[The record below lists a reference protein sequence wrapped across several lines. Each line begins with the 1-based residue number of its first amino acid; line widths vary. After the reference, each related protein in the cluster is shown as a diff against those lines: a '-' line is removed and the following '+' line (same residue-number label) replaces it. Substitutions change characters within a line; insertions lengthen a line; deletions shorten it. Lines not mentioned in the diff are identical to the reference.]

1 MVTWWNNLFNKTNEE
16 KQYEANSTI
25 PLGFGNN
32 AYEEPDANY
41 YAFAKQGYEK
51 DQLVYACIRELSLA
65 ASEPRYFIEAY
76 NRDNER
82 YEVTGGRYVDLLRK
96 PNPNQDFYALLDQMV
111 IHLHVTGNAYVYK
124 ERSQSGKVV
133 AIYLLRPDRI
143 TIKSDIKEG
152 VESYEYDIEGY
163 TYSIPPV
170 DVAHM
175 KLVNPTN
182 DVYGLSPLQVIA
194 PVINLD
200 LSIIQ
205 YAKAFFQ
212 NAGVPSGMLKIKR
225 RINNQAEAS
234 DIRRTWRSQF
244 SSPGNFHNLAIL
256 DEDASYEPLATP
268 ITDLA
273 LGDLRDTV
281 ETRICMAFGV
291 PSILVGAVIGLDRA
305 TYANYKEARKTFYSE
320 KMIPLVNRIVRFLN
334 LHMEGEFPG
343 EFIAVD
349 FRNVRSLIDDKDDI
363 TKRAVDQYGAGL
375 VTLNEARAVLG
386 LDPVENG
393 GVRRMPLNVL
403 EVGGVVEE
411 TAKML
416 LQAETKEL
424 DVKIDNVRASRLNNQ
439 LVTDRERHAQLF
451 EPQIIRFYKR
461 IKESVNG
468 VLGKY
473 WEEQLH
479 TSADNTKVY
488 PFNAGIILPEGVE
501 NELKEIIQQGYMG
514 IVKSTWEIIRQSGL
528 SGDFNAEDY
537 PQALANIYNL
547 SGLAAKE
554 IHGTTIKAVTKA
566 IDIGV
571 SRNYS
576 VKQLA
581 QGVPDDNFPGIS
593 SIISEAYRN
602 RSQRIAITEM
612 MRAQNATTMTYYQQA
627 GVKFVQA
634 YDPSSPNDT
643 YIPPGDPYGRTCE
656 ERNLQIYRLN
666 DARFIMDHPNGK
678 LTWTPMPSNY
688 IPEALTDPPQITKA
702 KMSNYVDIPVSAVK
716 ALPDFKPT
724 AGMATE
730 AEKGLK
736 WRKEFGRGG
745 TQVGV
750 TRANQLVAREN
761 LSADTVTRMHSYFS
775 RHEVDKEAEG
785 FRPGEKGYP
794 SAGRIAWALWGGDQG
809 QTWARKQRAVIE
821 RESEKIQNTK
831 ALPDNYR
838 PADGEEECNNC
849 GFYQAL
855 PEVSGGYCERWDASV
870 QDNYVCNA
878 WKSAETYSEDIVT
891 VREQLL

>member
-1 MVTWWNNLFNKTNEE
+1 
-16 KQYEANSTI
+16 
-25 PLGFGNN
+25 
-32 AYEEPDANY
+32 
-41 YAFAKQGYEK
+41 
-51 DQLVYACIRELSLA
+51 
-65 ASEPRYFIEAY
+65 
-76 NRDNER
+76 
-82 YEVTGGRYVDLLRK
+82 
-96 PNPNQDFYALLDQMV
+96 MV

-225 RINNQAEAS
+225 RINTQEEANT
-234 DIRRTWRSQF
+234 IRRTWRSQF

-256 DEDASYEPLATP
+256 DEDAHYEALATP

-320 KMIPLVNRIVRFLN
+320 KMIPLVNRMVRFLN

-349 FRNVRSLIDDKDDI
+349 FSNVRSLIDDKDDI

-386 LDPVENG
+386 LDPVEDG

-411 TAKML
+411 TAKIL
-416 LQAETKEL
+416 LQAETKQIEL
-424 DVKIDNVRASRLNNQ
+424 DDVRAGRLNEQ
-439 LVTDRERHAQLF
+439 LVNDRERHAQLF
-451 EPQIIRFYKR
+451 EPHIINFYKR
-461 IKESVNG
+461 VKNKVDG
-468 VLGKY
+468 TLGKY
-473 WEEQLH
+473 MDGQLEQ
-479 TSADNTKVY
+479 SAENTKVY
-488 PFNAGIILPEGVE
+488 PFSAGVILPVGMQ
-501 NELKEIIQQGYMG
+501 NELKEIIQQSYTG
-514 IVKSTWEIIRQSGL
+514 IVKSTWDIIRQSGL
-528 SGDFNAEDY
+528 SGDFSAEDY
-537 PQALANIYNL
+537 PQAMANIYNL
-547 SGLAAKE
+547 SGLAAEE

-566 IDIGV
+566 IDLGT
-571 SRNYS
+571 SRSYT
-576 VKQLA
+576 VRQLA

-593 SIISEAYRN
+593 SIVTEAYRN

-643 YIPPGDPYGRTCE
+643 YIPPGDPYGRTCA
-656 ERNLQIYRLN
+656 ERNLQIYRLA
-666 DARFIMDHPNGK
+666 DARFIMDHPNGR

-702 KMSNYVDIPVSAVK
+702 NISHYVDIPVSAS
-716 ALPDFKPT
+716 
-724 AGMATE
+724 
-730 AEKGLK
+730 
-736 WRKEFGRGG
+736 
-745 TQVGV
+745 Q
-750 TRANQLVAREN
+750 
-761 LSADTVTRMHSYFS
+761 
-775 RHEVDKEAEG
+775 
-785 FRPGEKGYP
+785 
-794 SAGRIAWALWGGDQG
+794 
-809 QTWARKQRAVIE
+809 
-821 RESEKIQNTK
+821 K

-838 PADGEEECNNC
+838 MATDDKQCSNC
-849 GFYQAL
+849 GFYVAL
-855 PEVSGGYCERWDASV
+855 TEVAGGYCDKWEDSV
-870 QDNYVCNA
+870 ADNYVCNA
-878 WKSAETYSEDIVT
+878 WEAAETYSENIVT
-891 VREQLL
+891 VREQSL

>member
-1 MVTWWNNLFNKTNEE
+1 
-16 KQYEANSTI
+16 
-25 PLGFGNN
+25 
-32 AYEEPDANY
+32 
-41 YAFAKQGYEK
+41 
-51 DQLVYACIRELSLA
+51 
-65 ASEPRYFIEAY
+65 
-76 NRDNER
+76 
-82 YEVTGGRYVDLLRK
+82 
-96 PNPNQDFYALLDQMV
+96 
-111 IHLHVTGNAYVYK
+111 
-124 ERSQSGKVV
+124 
-133 AIYLLRPDRI
+133 
-143 TIKSDIKEG
+143 
-152 VESYEYDIEGY
+152 
-163 TYSIPPV
+163 
-170 DVAHM
+170 M

-225 RINNQAEAS
+225 RINTQEEANT
-234 DIRRTWRSQF
+234 IRRTWRSQF

-256 DEDASYEPLATP
+256 DEDAHYEALATP

-343 EFIAVD
+343 EFIGVD
-349 FRNVRSLIDDKDDI
+349 FSNVRSLIDDKDDI

-416 LQAETKEL
+416 LQAETKQIEL
-424 DVKIDNVRASRLNNQ
+424 DDVRAGRLNEQ
-439 LVTDRERHAQLF
+439 LVNDRERHAQLF
-451 EPQIIRFYKR
+451 EPHIINFYKR
-461 IKESVNG
+461 VKNKVDG
-468 VLGKY
+468 TLGKY
-473 WEEQLH
+473 MDGQLEQ
-479 TSADNTKVY
+479 SAENTKVY
-488 PFNAGIILPEGVE
+488 PFSAGVILPEGMQ
-501 NELKEIIQQGYMG
+501 NELKEIIQQSYTG
-514 IVKSTWEIIRQSGL
+514 IVKSTWDIIRQSGL
-528 SGDFNAEDY
+528 SGDFSPEDY
-537 PQALANIYNL
+537 PQAMANIYNL
-547 SGLAAKE
+547 SGLAAEE

-566 IDIGV
+566 IDVGT
-571 SRNYS
+571 SRNYT
-576 VKQLA
+576 VRQLA

-593 SIISEAYRN
+593 SIVTEAYRN

-612 MRAQNATTMTYYQQA
+612 MRAQNATTMTYYEKA
-627 GVKFVQA
+627 GVQFVQA

-643 YIPPGDPYGRTCE
+643 YVPPGDPYGRTCS
-656 ERNLQIYRLN
+656 ERNLQVYRLN

-702 KMSNYVDIPVSAVK
+702 NISHYVDIPVSASQK
-716 ALPDFKPT
+716 ALPDYKPT
-724 AGMATE
+724 AGMAVE

-761 LSADTVTRMHSYFS
+761 LSAETVTRMHSYFS
-775 RHEVDKEAEG
+775 RHEVDKKAEG

-821 RESEKIQNTK
+821 RESEKTQNTK

-838 PADGEEECNNC
+838 LADGEEECNNC

-855 PEVSGGYCERWDASV
+855 TEVSGGYCEKWDANV
-870 QDNYVCNA
+870 KANYVCNA
-878 WKSAETYSEDIVT
+878 WKAAETYSKEILS
-891 VREQLL
+891 VREQS

>member
-1 MVTWWNNLFNKTNEE
+1 MANWQFWKQPEE
-16 KQYEANSTI
+16 QKQYEANSTI

-225 RINNQAEAS
+225 RINTQEEANT
-234 DIRRTWRSQF
+234 IRRTWRSQF

-256 DEDASYEPLATP
+256 DEDAHYEALATP

-343 EFIAVD
+343 EFIGVD
-349 FRNVRSLIDDKDDI
+349 FSNVRSLIDDKDDI

-386 LDPVENG
+386 LDPVE
-393 GVRRMPLNVL
+393 
-403 EVGGVVEE
+403 
-411 TAKML
+411 
-416 LQAETKEL
+416 
-424 DVKIDNVRASRLNNQ
+424 
-439 LVTDRERHAQLF
+439 
-451 EPQIIRFYKR
+451 
-461 IKESVNG
+461 
-468 VLGKY
+468 
-473 WEEQLH
+473 
-479 TSADNTKVY
+479 
-488 PFNAGIILPEGVE
+488 
-501 NELKEIIQQGYMG
+501 
-514 IVKSTWEIIRQSGL
+514 
-528 SGDFNAEDY
+528 
-537 PQALANIYNL
+537 
-547 SGLAAKE
+547 
-554 IHGTTIKAVTKA
+554 
-566 IDIGV
+566 
-571 SRNYS
+571 
-576 VKQLA
+576 
-581 QGVPDDNFPGIS
+581 
-593 SIISEAYRN
+593 
-602 RSQRIAITEM
+602 
-612 MRAQNATTMTYYQQA
+612 
-627 GVKFVQA
+627 
-634 YDPSSPNDT
+634 
-643 YIPPGDPYGRTCE
+643 
-656 ERNLQIYRLN
+656 
-666 DARFIMDHPNGK
+666 
-678 LTWTPMPSNY
+678 
-688 IPEALTDPPQITKA
+688 
-702 KMSNYVDIPVSAVK
+702 
-716 ALPDFKPT
+716 
-724 AGMATE
+724 
-730 AEKGLK
+730 
-736 WRKEFGRGG
+736 
-745 TQVGV
+745 
-750 TRANQLVAREN
+750 
-761 LSADTVTRMHSYFS
+761 
-775 RHEVDKEAEG
+775 
-785 FRPGEKGYP
+785 
-794 SAGRIAWALWGGDQG
+794 
-809 QTWARKQRAVIE
+809 
-821 RESEKIQNTK
+821 
-831 ALPDNYR
+831 
-838 PADGEEECNNC
+838 DG
-849 GFYQAL
+849 A
-855 PEVSGGYCERWDASV
+855 
-870 QDNYVCNA
+870 
-878 WKSAETYSEDIVT
+878 
-891 VREQLL
+891 

>member
-1 MVTWWNNLFNKTNEE
+1 MANWQFWKQPEE
-16 KQYEANSTI
+16 QKQYESNATVPI
-25 PLGFGNN
+25 GFGDNT
-32 AYEEPDANY
+32 YEQPDANY
-41 YAFAKQGYEK
+41 YAYAKQGYEK

-65 ASEPRYFIEAY
+65 ASEPRYYIEAR

-82 YEVTGGRYVDLLRK
+82 YEVQGGPMVDLLNK
-96 PNPNQDFYALLDQMV
+96 PNPNQDFYAFLDQMV
-111 IHLHVTGNAYVYK
+111 IHLHVTGNVYVYK
-124 ERSQSGKVV
+124 ERSQSGK
-133 AIYLLRPDRI
+133 ILSMYLLRPDRV
-143 TIKSDIKEG
+143 TIKADLKEG
-152 VESYEYDIEGY
+152 VESYEYEIEGNTY
-163 TYSIPPV
+163 TIPNA

-175 KLVNPTN
+175 KLINPTN
-182 DVYGLSPLQVIA
+182 DIYGLSPLQVIA

-225 RINNQAEAS
+225 RINNQEEANQ
-234 DIRRTWRSQF
+234 IRHTWRSQF
-244 SSPGNFHNLAIL
+244 SSPSNFHNLAIM
-256 DEDASYEPLATP
+256 DEDATYESLGTP

-320 KMIPLVNRIVRFLN
+320 KMIPLVNRMVRFLN
-334 LHMEGEFPG
+334 LNLESEFPG
-343 EFIAVD
+343 ESIAVD
-349 FRNVRSLIDDKDDI
+349 FNNVRSLIDDKDDI

-386 LDPVENG
+386 LDPVEDG
-393 GVRRMPLNVL
+393 AVRRMPLNVL
-403 EVGGVVEE
+403 EVGGIVQE
-411 TAKML
+411 TTKML
-416 LQAETKEL
+416 LQTETKEL
-424 DVKIDNVRASRLNNQ
+424 EIDNVRSIRLNNQ

-451 EPQIIRFYKR
+451 EPQIINYYQRVTNK
-461 IKESVNG
+461 VNG
-468 VLGKY
+468 TLGKFMDG
-473 WEEQLH
+473 QLEN
-479 TSADNTKVY
+479 SATNTKSY
-488 PFNAGIILPEGVE
+488 PFNAGVILPDGIQ
-501 NELKEIIQQGYMG
+501 NELEDIIKQSYIG
-514 IVKSTWEIIRQSGL
+514 IVNSTWDIIKQSGL

-537 PQALANIYNL
+537 PQEMANIYNL
-547 SGLAAKE
+547 AGLAAKE

-566 IDIGV
+566 IDVGT
-571 SRNYS
+571 SRNYT
-576 VKQLA
+576 VRQLA

-593 SIISEAYRN
+593 SIVTEAYRN

-612 MRAQNATTMTYYQQA
+612 MRAQNATTMTYYEKA
-627 GVKFVQA
+627 GVQFVQA

-643 YIPPGDPYGRTCE
+643 YVPPGDPYGRTCS
-656 ERNLQIYRLN
+656 ERNLQVYRLN

-702 KMSNYVDIPVSAVK
+702 NISHYVDIPVSASQK

-730 AEKGLK
+730 AAKGLK
-736 WRKEFGRGG
+736 WREEFGRGG

-761 LSADTVTRMHSYFS
+761 LSAETVTRMHSYFS
-775 RHEVDKEAEG
+775 RHEVDKKAEG

-794 SAGRIAWALWGGDQG
+794 SAGRIAWALWGGDGG

-821 RESEKIQNTK
+821 RESEKTQNTK

-838 PADGEEECNNC
+838 LADGEEECNNC

-855 PEVSGGYCERWDASV
+855 TEVSGGYCEKWDANV
-870 QDNYVCNA
+870 KANYVCNA
-878 WKSAETYSEDIVT
+878 WKAAETYSKEILS
-891 VREQLL
+891 VREQS